1 MAETL
6 QDLTR
11 RTHQWHDNKANTWRD
26 TDKERTILSK
36 TYDELYDQIMHYSR
50 AFMSLGLDKGDR
62 VAFFADNGPDWIA
75 VDLAINNAGL
85 IDVPRD
91 TASTD
96 EEVDYILKHSEP
108 RIVVV
113 ENQTAFDKVKDSSY
127 SGIEHIVSMNDI
139 PTTFRLDEFYDL
151 GYTGELP
158 NVNADDIASIIYT
171 SGTTGTPKGVML
183 SHGNF
188 TSNYVQVGSIIKNLS
203 AGEAWLSV
211 LPPWHVFERAAEL
224 AALHFGNEIKHTSL
238 KYAKQDLKEL
248 SPDYMASVPRIWEGV
263 YDGVM
268 KQVQHEVSQMSPTK
282 QKIFNLIFPLIV
294 PGKVKRK
301 LEESLGG
308 NLKYAITGGASI
320 PQHVEEFFKRA
331 GISLLNGYGLT
342 ETAPM
347 IAAQRPGHRTTQN
360 VGKLIEGVEARIV
373 DPHTGDVLPKYKRG
387 EIQVRGPNVMKGYYK
402 QPEETTKV
410 FTEDGWFK
418 TGDIGQFKGRNLI
431 VHGRYKEVLV
441 TSTGENV
448 DPTNLEMKLSESPY
462 VHQNMTLDTFGQVDA
477 LIVPD
482 TLKLKEYCE
491 EHNIPFDEDNPHAS
505 YDHPDVMKLFDNEV
519 LTYVNKRVKPSH
531 RITNYVLASRP
542 FEVGEVLT
550 RTLKV
555 MRNEVKQYFGHE
567 IAKLR
572 RD

>member
-1 MAETL
+1 
-6 QDLTR
+6 
-11 RTHQWHDNKANTWRD
+11 
-26 TDKERTILSK
+26 
-36 TYDELYDQIMHYSR
+36 
-50 AFMSLGLDKGDR
+50 
-62 VAFFADNGPDWIA
+62 
-75 VDLAINNAGL
+75 
-85 IDVPRD
+85 
-91 TASTD
+91 
-96 EEVDYILKHSEP
+96 
-108 RIVVV
+108 
-113 ENQTAFDKVKDSSY
+113 
-127 SGIEHIVSMNDI
+127 
-139 PTTFRLDEFYDL
+139 
-151 GYTGELP
+151 
-158 NVNADDIASIIYT
+158 
-171 SGTTGTPKGVML
+171 
-183 SHGNF
+183 
-188 TSNYVQVGSIIKNLS
+188 
-203 AGEAWLSV
+203 
-211 LPPWHVFERAAEL
+211 
-224 AALHFGNEIKHTSL
+224 
-238 KYAKQDLKEL
+238 
-248 SPDYMASVPRIWEGV
+248 
-263 YDGVM
+263 
-268 KQVQHEVSQMSPTK
+268 
-282 QKIFNLIFPLIV
+282 
-294 PGKVKRK
+294 
-301 LEESLGG
+301 
-308 NLKYAITGGASI
+308 
-320 PQHVEEFFKRA
+320 
-331 GISLLNGYGLT
+331 
-342 ETAPM
+342 
-347 IAAQRPGHRTTQN
+347 
-360 VGKLIEGVEARIV
+360 
-373 DPHTGDVLPKYKRG
+373 
-387 EIQVRGPNVMKGYYK
+387 MKGYYK